1 MLYGICR
8 GGLTASSLLPEAY
21 KGSGRWGE
29 DGVEAVAG
37 LPCWV
42 VGTRKATPGLRL
54 LEKCAVRVGGGDLI
68 SMHALTHSAPTLD
81 LSLELQLAGKR

>member
-1 MLYGICR
+1 MLVEVANWEWVHGD
-8 GGLTASSLLPEAY
+8 LPP
-21 KGSGRWGE
+21 
-29 DGVEAVAG
+29 VEAVAG
-37 LPCWV
+37 LPCRV